1 MITEIQLQNITWV
14 NPLGQ
19 NTNLID
25 RTAFVESV
33 SHTMEFNAFPNSLTF
48 SNLATYPNTKQK
60 LMMSKLPCLTGLAK
74 YDSVQTKNK
83 TTRQENEVY
92 SYTKNLQNTL

>member
-1 MITEIQLQNITWV
+1 
-14 NPLGQ
+14 LGQ

-33 SHTMEFNAFPNSLTF
+33 SHTMEFNTFPNSH
-48 SNLATYPNTKQK
+48 LATDPNTKQK
-60 LMMSKLPCLTGLAK
+60 LMMSTLPWLTGLTK